1 MSIKKEKMSMKREIY
16 LDNAATTPVI
26 PEVMEQVVKCLKEDF
41 GNPSSLHRLGVNSEK
56 ILKEQRRIIAGL
68 LKVDE
73 SDIIFTSGGTESN
86 NLAIFGTVRA
96 KKRYGNHLITTA
108 IEHPSILNVFDH
120 LKDEGWSVTYLPV
133 DKHGV
138 ICLEELEKALTEET
152 ILVSVMHVNNEIGS
166 IQPVESIKR
175 LISKKAPQ
183 ALFHIDAVQSFG
195 RLDIRPIEWGVDLL
209 SISGHKIHAPKGIG
223 ALYIRKGVSIMPL
236 QWGGGQEMGIRSGT
250 ENLPGI
256 VGLGSATRWI
266 SKKLEKEPDYL
277 RKLKDIL
284 VSDILEQVPEAVIN
298 GPKSEDGAPHI
309 LNISIPGIRG
319 EVLLHVLE
327 SNGVYVSTGSACSSR
342 RARISHV
349 LEAIGASREMAEGAI
364 RLSLSYI
371 NNEDEMRLV
380 PGILRKSIDQVKRFT
395 RR

>member
-1 MSIKKEKMSMKREIY
+1 MLFRS
-16 LDNAATTPVI
+16 
-26 PEVMEQVVKCLKEDF
+26 
-41 GNPSSLHRLGVNSEK
+41 
-56 ILKEQRRIIAGL
+56 
-68 LKVDE
+68 
-73 SDIIFTSGGTESN
+73 FTSGGTESN
-86 NLAIFGTVRA
+86 NLAIFGTVRG

-108 IEHPSILNVFDH
+108 IEHPSILNVFEH
-120 LKDEGWSVTYLPV
+120 LEEEGWRVTYLPV
-133 DKHGV
+133 DRYGIIKM
-138 ICLEELEKALTEET
+138 EELEKALTEET
-152 ILVSVMHVNNEIGS
+152 ILVSIMHVNNEIGS

-175 LISKKAPQ
+175 LINQKAPQ

-195 RLDIRPIEWGVDLL
+195 KLDIRPMEWGVDLL

-223 ALYIRKGVSIMPL
+223 ALYIRKGVSITPM

-256 VGLGSATRWI
+256 IGLGEATRWI
-266 SKKLEKEPDYL
+266 SKKAEKEPGYL

-284 VSDILEQVPEAVIN
+284 VSGILEQVPEAIIN
-298 GPKSEDGAPHI
+298 GPKPEDGAPHI

-342 RARISHV
+342 KARISHV
-349 LEAIGASREMAEGAI
+349 LEAIGTSRDIAEGAI

>member
-1 MSIKKEKMSMKREIY
+1 MKQEIY

-26 PEVMEQVVKCLKEDF
+26 PEVVEQVVKCLTEDF

-56 ILKEQRRIIAGL
+56 RLKEQRRIIASL
-68 LKVDE
+68 LRVDE
-73 SDIIFTSGGTESN
+73 NDIIFTSGGTESN
-86 NLAIFGTVRA
+86 NLAIFGAVRA

-108 IEHPSILNVFDH
+108 IEHPSILNIFDY
-120 LKDEGWSVTYLPV
+120 LKEEGWRVTYIPV
-133 DKHGV
+133 DKYGV
-138 ICLEELEKALTEET
+138 ISLDEFEEALTEDT
-152 ILVSVMHVNNEIGS
+152 ILVSIMHVNNEIGS

-175 LISKKAPQ
+175 LINQKAPQ
-183 ALFHIDAVQSFG
+183 ALFHVDAVQSFG
-195 RLDIRPIEWGVDLL
+195 RLDIRPIEWDVDLL
-209 SISGHKIHAPKGIG
+209 SISGHKIHGPKGVG
-223 ALYIRKGVSIMPL
+223 ALYIKKGVSIMPL
-236 QWGGGQEMGIRSGT
+236 QWGGGQERGIRSGT

-256 VGLGSATRWI
+256 VGLGEAARWI
-266 SKKLEKEPDYL
+266 SEKAEKEPDYL
-277 RKLKDIL
+277 RMLKDIL
-284 VSDILEQVPEAVIN
+284 VSGILEQVPEAVIN
-298 GPKSEDGAPHI
+298 GPKPEDGAPHI

-327 SNGVYVSTGSACSSR
+327 SKGVYVSTGSACSSR

-349 LEAIGASREMAEGAI
+349 LEAIGVSRDVAEGSI